1 MQTLFIWVA
10 LIAVAF
16 ACYYFFGRSEP
27 AAPPTIPSP
36 IVRQP
41 TPQVPASVPLAKPPQ
56 PFTGADKRSADQATA
71 EGNAFEKGTL
81 PEQDRRQP
89 K

>member
-1 MQTLFIWVA
+1 MQTFFIWVA

-16 ACYYFFGRSEP
+16 ACYYFFGRDEP
-27 AAPPTIPSP
+27 PATPPVAPPL
-36 IVRQP
+36 VRQP
-41 TPQVPASVPLAKPPQ
+41 TPQVPASVPLAKSPQ